1 MKPLH
6 ICMILAVAAAAFTAG
21 CASPP
26 LEPARRAQSPPAP
39 VAAVPVERVT
49 RYYVDETGTLWDDR
63 GKRYDGSQ

>member
-6 ICMILAVAAAAFTAG
+6 ICMILAVAAAAFAG